1 MSDRPRFFEDFAGMA
16 NGAFSA
22 LSGVREEFE
31 AVMRGRLD
39 DMIQRLNLVRREE
52 FEAVQ
57 EMAANART
65 AQEDAE
71 AKLHA
76 VESRLAALE
85 SRVVALE
92 VAEDDGLAPEDS

>member
-1 MSDRPRFFEDFAGMA
+1 MSDRPRFFEDFAGVA

-22 LSGVREEFE
+22 LAGVREEVE
-31 AVMRGRLD
+31 SVMRARMD

-76 VESRLAALE
+76 LELRLSALE
-85 SRVVALE
+85 SRVAALE
-92 VAEDDGLAPEDS
+92 VADDGLAPEDS